1 MTALQRHRRIGA
13 RFAPRNSLCD
23 GRLNKTEPG
32 TGRIGKSYYDETAY
46 FDAAAHLRDFGSR
59 FQRYRVARVMEIRAP
74 RPTDRVLDMGCGWGT
89 ISYALAPRVREVV
102 GLDFSE
108 RAIAGCRARTDLHG
122 FDNMVFEVGDA
133 RDSGLDAA
141 SFDVVVAADLFEH
154 LYPDDSEAVAAEAF
168 RVLVPG
174 GTFLVW
180 TPCRS
185 HILEVLKN
193 RDIILK
199 RDVSH
204 VDYKSMRR
212 MKEIL
217 TGAGFAIERAYFAE
231 SHLPGL
237 RVLER
242 LGQRWVP
249 LLRRRIAVLGRKP
262 ARA

>member
-1 MTALQRHRRIGA
+1 M
-13 RFAPRNSLCD
+13 D
-23 GRLNKTEPG
+23 KTEPG

-59 FQRYRVARVMEIRAP
+59 FQRYRVRKVLEVHAP

-89 ISYALAPRVREVV
+89 ISYALAPKVREVV

-108 RAIAGCRARTDLHG
+108 RAIAGCKARTDLHG
-122 FDNMVFEVGDA
+122 LDNVVFEVGDA

-154 LYPDDSEAVAAEAF
+154 LYPEDSVAVAAEAF
-168 RVLVPG
+168 RVLRPG
-174 GTFLVW
+174 GRIAVW

-185 HILEVLKN
+185 HVLEVLKN

-212 MKEIL
+212 MKAIL
-217 TGAGFAIERAYFAE
+217 AGAGFEIERAYFAE

-242 LGQRWVP
+242 LAQRWMP
-249 LLRRRIAVLGRKP
+249 LLRRRIAVVGLKP
-262 ARA
+262 ERA

>member
-1 MTALQRHRRIGA
+1 MGGA
-13 RFAPRNSLCD
+13 QAP
-23 GRLNKTEPG
+23 PG
-32 TGRIGKSYYDETAY
+32 PGRIGKSYYDETAY

-59 FQRYRVARVMEIRAP
+59 FQRYRVRKVLEVHAP

-89 ISYALAPRVREVV
+89 ISYALAPKVREVV

-108 RAIAGCRARTDLHG
+108 RAIAGCKARTDLHG
-122 FDNMVFEVGDA
+122 LDNVVFEVGDA

-154 LYPDDSEAVAAEAF
+154 LYPEDSVAVAAEAF
-168 RVLVPG
+168 RVLRPG
-174 GTFLVW
+174 GRIAVW

-185 HILEVLKN
+185 HVLEVLKN

-204 VDYKSMRR
+204 VDYKSMPR

-217 TGAGFAIERAYFAE
+217 AGAGFEIERAYFAE

-242 LGQRWVP
+242 LAQRWMP
-249 LLRRRIAVLGRKP
+249 LLRRRIAVVGLKP
-262 ARA
+262 ERA